1 MFLPPRELGCT
12 RIRSSEFIGSD
23 FFPFL
28 SISSRSRVHGL
39 TSSPNVGYVL
49 QLLLRWRGQQQIP
62 TIRLKNMLLMTKMKA
77 KHASHLQQY
86 QERKKKAQ
94 PFFFLLARCS

>member
-28 SISSRSRVHGL
+28 SMFMLSPDTRVHSSRGRVHGL
-39 TSSPNVGYVL
+39 SSSVL
-49 QLLLRWRGQQQIP
+49 HPTRGQQLIP

-77 KHASHLQQY
+77 
-86 QERKKKAQ
+86 
-94 PFFFLLARCS
+94 